1 MVFIHGGRAT
11 GKTVMMLIESA
22 QTGIPIMVTGHV
34 RKEILKQQA
43 KAMKLK
49 IPEPVIWKRNR
60 DQGVIG
66 RDKVLIDDLESF
78 LQCVLLRTSGVQC
91 HMASFSTCP
100 FEIGWLGMELQ
111 DIENAG
117 SVHIEKISRDIHL
130 YGQWEEKQNAE

>member
-34 RKEILKQQA
+34 RKELLKQQA
-43 KAMKLK
+43 EKMKLK
-49 IPEPVIWKRNR
+49 IPEPVIWKKNR
-60 DQGVIG
+60 DQGVTG

-78 LQCVLLRTSGVQC
+78 LQWVLLRTSGVQC
-91 HMASFSTCP
+91 HMATFSACP
-100 FEIGWLGMELQ
+100 FEIGWLGADLQ

-130 YGQWEEKQNAE
+130 YGQWEVRQNAE